1 MAAISLSLDDI
12 ATIVS
17 FLKDVWDVCNDVNSS
32 YSDFTTLMGDARN
45 MSACK
50 SLQDALATDGS
61 TLQTLGIDQDMADNI
76 KTVAVNSDEYVE
88 GLLRTL
94 TRYDLTR
101 VEGSG
106 SRKRLMQLWCR
117 LRWALSSE
125 RKRTADR
132 RLEMLTKAAN
142 VNGIT
147 NVLVLRGLL
156 KLLDR

>member
-32 YSDFTTLMGDARN
+32 YGDFTTLMGDARN

-88 GLLRTL
+88 GLLRTA
-94 TRYDLTR
+94 
-101 VEGSG
+101 SG
-106 SRKRLMQLWCR
+106 PQTDVLKCSRRRRMSTASPTCSYC
-117 LRWALSSE
+117 AVCSSF
-125 RKRTADR
+125 
-132 RLEMLTKAAN
+132 
-142 VNGIT
+142 
-147 NVLVLRGLL
+147 
-156 KLLDR
+156 